1 MVKRKVKRM
10 LWKAAAAV
18 SGCVLLPAVVLS
30 GASGIFRSP
39 AYLEPW
45 QKDYYRQFQDVRVQV
60 AAHGLLAANGHNMQ
74 PWFVRTDAGDAGV
87 FYLYADSSRQSPEVD
102 PMARQM
108 MVTQGAFLEYARL
121 AGAKLGYTVDIG
133 LFPHG
138 AYDEGQ
144 LTESMVRKAV
154 AKVTLRKAA
163 ISSSPLYPFLFQ
175 PDTNRGPYR
184 LTPLTDQ
191 ETESLQA
198 LGTDKLAV
206 EVIRNKEDLGRLGGY
221 VMQAAKA
228 EAGVPRVME
237 ESAAIFRANEYA
249 KNRYRYGFSVEGQ
262 GTTGLMKHVL
272 QGLVTLFPSMNR
284 GQAASDRFIQSTQEA
299 ADHTPAYALIR
310 SLDNSR
316 ESQVLSGMVYSRLV
330 LQAHALGLAVQPLSQ
345 ALEEYPEM
353 AGIYAALHRDYAPQG
368 GTLQMLVRIGKPVKE
383 APLSMRRD
391 VRELFSEA
399 P

>member
-1 MVKRKVKRM
+1 MEKRKVKRM
-10 LWKAAAAV
+10 LGRIAAAV

-30 GASGIFRSP
+30 AASGIFRSP

-45 QKDYYRQFQDVRVQV
+45 QKEYYRQFQDVRVQA

-74 PWFVRTDAGDAGV
+74 PWFIRSDAGNAGV

-108 MVTQGAFLEYARL
+108 MVTQGAFLEYVRI
-121 AGAKLGYTVDIG
+121 AGLKLGYAVDIR
-133 LFPHG
+133 LFPDG
-138 AYDEGQ
+138 AYDEGR
-144 LTESMVRKAV
+144 LAESMVRKAV

-163 ISSSPLYPFLFQ
+163 VSPSPLYAFLFQ

-191 ETESLQA
+191 QAEALQS

-206 EVIRNKEDLGRLGGY
+206 EVFRNMDDLSSLGGH

-228 EAGVPRVME
+228 EAGVPQVME
-237 ESAAIFRANEYA
+237 ESERIFRANEYA

-262 GTTGLMKHVL
+262 GTAGIMKHML
-272 QGLVTLFPSMNR
+272 QGVVTLFPSMNR
-284 GQAASDRFIQSTQEA
+284 GQGASDRFVQSTQA
-299 ADHTPAYALIR
+299 AVDHTPAYAIIR
-310 SLDNSR
+310 SGDNSR
-316 ESQVLSGMVYSRLV
+316 ESQVLSGMLYSRLV
-330 LQAHALGLAVQPLSQ
+330 LQAHSLGLAVQPLSQ

-353 AGIYAALHRDYAPQG
+353 AGIYAAIHRDYAPQG
-368 GTLQMLVRIGKPVKE
+368 GTLQMLVRIGQPVKE

>member
-1 MVKRKVKRM
+1 MIKKKVKRM
-10 LWKAAAAV
+10 LWKAAAVV
-18 SGCVLLPAVVLS
+18 SGCILVPAVVLS

-45 QKDYYRQFQDVRVQV
+45 EKDYYRQFQDAQVQV

-74 PWFVRTDAGDAGV
+74 PWFIRTDAGDAGV

-108 MVTQGAFLEYARL
+108 MVTQGAFLEYALL
-121 AGAKLGYTVDIG
+121 AGAELGYEAGIG

-144 LTESMVRKAV
+144 LTQSMTRKAV
-154 AKVTLRKAA
+154 AKVTLRKTAV
-163 ISSSPLYPFLFQ
+163 SPSPLYSFMFQ

-184 LTPLTDQ
+184 PTPLTDQ
-191 ETESLQA
+191 ETEALQS

-206 EVIRNKEDLGRLGGY
+206 EVFRDRGDLDRLGGY
-221 VMQAAKA
+221 IMQAAEA
-228 EAGVPRVME
+228 EADVPRVME
-237 ESAAIFRANEYA
+237 ESSAIFRANEYA
-249 KNRYRYGFSVEGQ
+249 KNRYRYGLSVEGQ

-284 GQAASDRFIQSTQEA
+284 GQAASDRFIQSTREA

-310 SLDNSR
+310 SADNSR
-316 ESQVLSGMVYSRLV
+316 ESQVRSGMLYSRLV
-330 LQAHALGLAVQPLSQ
+330 LEAHSLGLAVQPLSQ

-353 AGIYAALHRDYAPQG
+353 AGIYAAIHRDYAPQG
-368 GTLQMLVRIGKPVKE
+368 GTLQMLVRIGQPVKE

>member
-1 MVKRKVKRM
+1 MEKRKVKRV
-10 LWKAAAAV
+10 LGRIAAAV
-18 SGCVLLPAVVLS
+18 SGCILVPAVVLS
-30 GASGIFRSP
+30 ASSGIFRSP

-74 PWFVRTDAGDAGV
+74 PWFIRTDAGDAGV

-108 MVTQGAFLEYARL
+108 MVTQGAFLEYVRV
-121 AGAKLGYTVDIG
+121 AGAELGYEVEIG

-138 AYDEGQ
+138 TYEEGR
-144 LTESMVRKAV
+144 LKESMVRKAA

-163 ISSSPLYPFLFQ
+163 VSPSPLYSFLFQ

-184 LTPLTDQ
+184 PAPLTDQ
-191 ETESLQA
+191 ESEALQA
-198 LGTDKLAV
+198 LGTDKLDV
-206 EVIRNKEDLGRLGGY
+206 EVFRDRGDLDRLGGY
-221 VMQAAKA
+221 IMQAAKV

-237 ESAAIFRANEYA
+237 ESERIFRANEYE

-262 GTTGLMKHVL
+262 GTAGMMKHVL
-272 QGLVTLFPSMNR
+272 QGMVTLFPSMNR
-284 GQAASDRFIQSTQEA
+284 GQGASDRFVQSTQA
-299 ADHTPAYALIR
+299 AVDHTPAYAIIR
-310 SLDNSR
+310 SRDNSR
-316 ESQVLSGMVYSRLV
+316 ESQVLSGMLYSRLV
-330 LQAHALGLAVQPLSQ
+330 LQAHSLGLAVQPLSQ

-353 AGIYAALHRDYAPQG
+353 AGIYAAIHRDYAPQG
-368 GTLQMLVRIGKPVKE
+368 GTLQMLVRVGQPVKE